1 MSLSSCDPCCPM
13 VQRAQPLAPSGS
25 LLLSAQRA
33 ALTCHVTDRSPPRA
47 DASAGERLC
56 QSATTSMIAND
67 VARLKKGEVDLGV
80 RKAGGGRVLT
90 AQTSI
95 MAVAYKGGVILGADS
110 RTTMGPYIVCSGGV
124 RHAG

>member
-1 MSLSSCDPCCPM
+1 M

-25 LLLSAQRA
+25 LLLSALRA
-33 ALTCHVTDRSPPRA
+33 AHTCH
-47 DASAGERLC
+47 
-56 QSATTSMIAND
+56 

-80 RKAGGGRVLT
+80 RKAEGRRVLT